1 MALVISSECRLE
13 FIPNDR
19 SENRP
24 DSPSP
29 NALIEL
35 RQHDF
40 DDHFIRVVD
49 ADDDDEVFSLNE
61 MNEI

>member
-13 FIPNDR
+13 FIANDR

-24 DSPSP
+24 NSSSP
-29 NALIEL
+29 NSRIEL

-40 DDHFIRVVD
+40 DDYFIRVVD
-49 ADDDDEVFSLNE
+49 ADDEDQVFSLNE
-61 MNEI
+61 INEI